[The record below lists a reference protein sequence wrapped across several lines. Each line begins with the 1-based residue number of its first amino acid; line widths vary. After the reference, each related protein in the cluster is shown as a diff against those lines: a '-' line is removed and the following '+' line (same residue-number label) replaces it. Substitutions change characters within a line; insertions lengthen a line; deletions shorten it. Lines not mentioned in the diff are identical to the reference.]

1 MRRILFVFLFF
12 SAFVTCHAQIK
23 WDPHWKDNSVQ
34 KLEYT
39 YFIVIHNDDTI
50 IKFDSTH
57 CIIDVK
63 FLGVNDSSYFLQW
76 KFHDLYSDTLKSHY
90 SDIEKWETQVY
101 AKALEKCPFK
111 FKIRKSD
118 FKVYL
123 TNKELVDSV
132 LTLVINE
139 ASKAPASKWTDP
151 SASWMFIPSFKSIIE
166 EYYDI
171 YKKDGLV
178 PDQKIDAKNGK
189 ERFSGLNTEGYSI
202 LDAKAAGYYKWQQK
216 ISIDMA
222 KTTKPLMD
230 MLISMD
236 STTKIEKG
244 TAFKRPSLSQ
254 ISTMDAEIIISKLD
268 MLVTSFDMIKTN
280 DGAHDGTRFKSS
292 QRILIK
298 VIK

>member
-236 STTKIEKG
+236 STTKI
-244 TAFKRPSLSQ
+244 A
-254 ISTMDAEIIISKLD
+254 DLD
-268 MLVTSFDMIKTN
+268 N
-280 DGAHDGTRFKSS
+280 GC
-292 QRILIK
+292 
-298 VIK
+298 